1 MPNGSPVVILGAGLT
16 GLSAACHL
24 RVPYRLLEKSTH
36 VGGLCVTEWEQGYGF
51 DRTGHLLHL
60 RDPSI
65 RSWILSLLG
74 EEPLQIQRCSRI
86 WSCGRYTR
94 YPFQANTFGLPPD
107 VARQCLLGFLRAR
120 EAEQERERKG
130 NAGPA
135 TNFEEFILRFMGE
148 GIARHFM
155 VPYNT
160 KLWGV
165 PPAQMSAAWT
175 DRFVPRPTVD
185 EVVAG
190 AVGCND
196 QELGYNAQFYYPRQG
211 IGVLPQALAGQVQV
225 ELNKIPKKI
234 DLATRQIHMA
244 DGTESVSYERLI
256 STIPLDR
263 LFAVIDGLPPAVTE
277 AVERLRVTSLY
288 YLDIAF
294 KRPTPRE
301 DLHWV
306 YVPEEKYPFYRVG
319 LYSNFSSA
327 LVPTGGASMYV
338 ELASRQ
344 RPDLDSL
351 LPSVLDGL
359 QEMGLVRGPDDV
371 AFVRLRHLPHAYVIY
386 DQAYRESLDVLH
398 PFLAEQGIFSRGRY
412 GSWEYSAMEDALRAG
427 REVARVVE
435 EDL

>member
-1 MPNGSPVVILGAGLT
+1 L
-16 GLSAACHL
+16 
-24 RVPYRLLEKSTH
+24 
-36 VGGLCVTEWEQGYGF
+36 
-51 DRTGHLLHL
+51 
-60 RDPSI
+60 PS
-65 RSWILSLLG
+65 
-74 EEPLQIQRCSRI
+74 E
-86 WSCGRYTR
+86 
-94 YPFQANTFGLPPD
+94 
-107 VARQCLLGFLRAR
+107 VARECLLGFLQAR
-120 EAEQERERKG
+120 DAELERERNG
-130 NAGPA
+130 TAGPA
-135 TNFEEFILRFMGE
+135 KDFEEFILRFMGE

-175 DRFVPRPTVD
+175 DRFVPRPTME

-211 IGVLPQALAGQVQV
+211 IGVLPQALAGQVKV
-225 ELNKIPKKI
+225 ELNQAPAKI
-234 DLATRQIHMA
+234 DFAQRRIYMA
-244 DGTESVSYERLI
+244 GEAESIAYERLI

-263 LFAVIDGLPPAVTE
+263 LFSLMEGLPPAVAE
-277 AVERLRVTSLY
+277 AVQRLRVTSLY

-294 KRPTPRE
+294 NRPTPRE

-306 YVPEEKYPFYRVG
+306 YVPEERYPFYRVG

-327 LVPTGGASMYV
+327 LVPAGGASMYV
-338 ELASRQ
+338 ELASREL
-344 RPDLDSL
+344 PDVDRL
-351 LPSVLDGL
+351 LPSVLEGL
-359 QEMGLVRGPDDV
+359 QEMGLVRTPDEV
-371 AFVRLRHLPHAYVIY
+371 AFVRLRHLPQAYVIY
-386 DQAYRESLDVLH
+386 DQAYRESLDLLH

-427 REVARVVE
+427 REVARAVE